1 MYKKKQASIF
11 MYYMQSAFL
20 RLDCQIQLTK
30 PLAVCKTVL
39 RASFR
44 NLAIVDAQL
53 ADNRFENIIS
63 SFREASLYLR
73 FIKFRIPFGE
83 VVLGQKFVRLV
94 QKCFYELS

>member
-1 MYKKKQASIF
+1 
-11 MYYMQSAFL
+11 MYYTQSAFL

-53 ADNRFENIIS
+53 ADNRFENITVIS
-63 SFREASLYLR
+63 GSVSVFA
-73 FIKFRIPFGE
+73 
-83 VVLGQKFVRLV
+83 
-94 QKCFYELS
+94 FYKV

>member
-1 MYKKKQASIF
+1 

-39 RASFR
+39 RASFPKFS
-44 NLAIVDAQL
+44 IVDAQL
-53 ADNRFENIIS
+53 ADNRFENITVIS
-63 SFREASLYLR
+63 EASLYLR

-83 VVLGQKFVRLV
+83 VVLGQKCVRLV
-94 QKCFYELS
+94 HKCFYELS